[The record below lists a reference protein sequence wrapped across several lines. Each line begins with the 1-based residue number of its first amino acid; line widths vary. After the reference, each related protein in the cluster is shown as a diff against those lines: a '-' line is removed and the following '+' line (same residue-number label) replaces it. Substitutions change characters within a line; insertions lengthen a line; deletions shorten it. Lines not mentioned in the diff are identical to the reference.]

1 MVNPW
6 VSLRWLGQAE
16 DMATT
21 VRTAI
26 TDADYEA
33 WRAVRIAVMP
43 YERCPTVAEFREL
56 DRPGRLMVLAEI
68 DGEVVGSG
76 LADRSGDGER
86 AALASRVRPDFRRRG
101 VGTEVLRVLA
111 EHAVA
116 QGYDVAGA
124 SVDDEESRLF
134 AERFGFVETNRQVEQ
149 VRQIGAEPW
158 PAPAT
163 EYQIV
168 SVAERPELWMAAYHQ
183 VALPT
188 LPDMDHPVAV
198 KVSAD
203 DWEKEWINDPAAM
216 FVAVAGDEVIGVAGL
231 LLDSDRPERAEVA
244 YTAVRREWRGKSV
257 AASLK
262 RTSMAWAADHGI
274 TEVYTWTQRGN
285 DSMRRLNEHLGFS
298 YGIVSITM
306 RAPLP
311 LAGLDPTPAK
321 VS

>member
-1 MVNPW
+1 M
-6 VSLRWLGQAE
+6 
-16 DMATT
+16 TT
-21 VRTAI
+21 TIRTAI

-33 WRAVRIAVMP
+33 WRAIRIAVLP
-43 YERCPTVAEFREL
+43 YERCSTVAELRAL
-56 DRPGRLMVLAEI
+56 DRPGRLMLLAEV
-68 DGEVVGSG
+68 DGELAGSG

-86 AALASRVRPDFRRRG
+86 AALMPRVHPDFRRRG
-101 VGTEVLRVLA
+101 VGTELLRVLA
-111 EHAVA
+111 DHAVA
-116 QGYDVAGA
+116 EGYDTAGA

-149 VRQIGAEPW
+149 VRRIGDEPW
-158 PAPAT
+158 PVPPE

-168 SVAERPELWMAAYHQ
+168 SVAERPELWAKAYHQ

-188 LPDMDHPVAV
+188 LPDMDHPVAI
-198 KVSAD
+198 KVSAYE
-203 DWEKEWINDPAAM
+203 WEQEWINDPAAM

-257 AASLK
+257 ASTLK
-262 RTSMAWAADHGI
+262 RTSMAWAAENGI
-274 TEVYTWTQRGN
+274 TEIYTWTQRGN

-298 YGIVSITM
+298 YGIVSLSL

-311 LAGLDPTPAK
+311 LTGLLR
-321 VS
+321 

>member
-1 MVNPW
+1 M
-6 VSLRWLGQAE
+6 
-16 DMATT
+16 TT
-21 VRTAI
+21 TIRTAI

-33 WRAVRIAVMP
+33 WRAVRIAVLP
-43 YERCPTVAEFREL
+43 YERCPTVAEIRDL
-56 DRPGRLMVLAEI
+56 DRPGRLMVLAEV

-76 LADRSGDGER
+76 LADRSRDGER
-86 AALASRVRPDFRRRG
+86 ASLTPRVHPDFRRRG
-101 VGTEVLRVLA
+101 VGTDLLRVLA
-111 EHAVA
+111 DHAVA

-149 VRQIGAEPW
+149 VRQIGDEPR
-158 PAPAT
+158 PAPPT
-163 EYQIV
+163 KYKIV
-168 SVAERPELWMAAYHQ
+168 SVAERPELWTAAYHQ

-188 LPDMDHPVAV
+188 LPDMDHPVAL
-198 KVSAD
+198 KVSAA

-231 LLDSDRPERAEVA
+231 MLDSDRPERAEVA

-257 AASLK
+257 AATLK
-262 RTSMAWAADHGI
+262 RASMAWGADHGI
-274 TEVYTWTQRGN
+274 TEIYTWTQRGN
-285 DSMRRLNEHLGFS
+285 DSMRRLNEHLGFT

-311 LAGLDPTPAK
+311 LTGEPSGAR
-321 VS
+321 